1 MSSMS
6 DLRCTSIS
14 WLNLDFP
21 NKDTNINV
29 PNMHIGRGKLYIVIL
44 IDQIEYDFDENPN
57 GLKSSAQKSYH
68 TLQASIAKGG
78 KNWSK
83 CLHTSLC
90 VG

>member
-1 MSSMS
+1 MHINIMAKSRFSK
-6 DLRCTSIS
+6 
-14 WLNLDFP
+14 

-29 PNMHIGRGKLYIVIL
+29 PNMHIRRGKLYIVIL
-44 IDQIEYDFDENPN
+44 IDHIEYDFDENPN

-83 CLHTSLC
+83 CFHTSLC